1 MAAFDFGT
9 GSLSVPVWLA
19 GAMAAIVVVAVV
31 AASRRGRLGMV
42 VLTVGILLALAGV
55 GAILF
60 DLRSER
66 GSAEG
71 RAFERRAD
79 ELAARAL
86 IPNSTL
92 ACLDASAGS
101 TVETACEARLFG
113 RPENIAAAVSYT
125 AAKLALLSEGAALT
139 GANAEQARAAL
150 AALRRQ
156 IEADKFGVVA
166 HVLAVNSGC
175 TVDRCR
181 AFALVAN
188 ADRIK
193 SNLREGA
200 FERFV
205 ERHAGKWPTG
215 EEGPATS
222 DATPRRGVP
231 GASPP
236 LVARPLAPGQD
247 FPSAASIPPVSI
259 MAPEPPRPPE
269 PAPAGGERQ
278 AAESP
283 APRPPAS
290 PPPLPRPAP
299 RSSNAPVSI
308 APQRPASTTAPGQN

>member
-9 GSLSVPVWLA
+9 GSLSVLA
-19 GAMAAIVVVAVV
+19 LVAGVIAAVV
-31 AASRRGRLGMV
+31 LAVLVAAWRRGRLGTL
-42 VLTVGILLALAGV
+42 VLAVGVLLALAGV

-60 DLRSER
+60 DLQPGR

-71 RAFERRAD
+71 RAFARRAD

-86 IPNSTL
+86 APNSML
-92 ACLDASAGS
+92 ACLDAPAGA
-101 TVETACEARLFG
+101 TVEIACEARLFG

-125 AAKLALLSEGAALT
+125 AVKLALLSEGAALA
-139 GANAEQARAAL
+139 GGDAEQARGAL
-150 AALRRQ
+150 AALRRGV
-156 IEADKFGVVA
+156 EADRFGIVA
-166 HVLAVNSGC
+166 QVLAVNSGC
-175 TVDRCR
+175 TADRCG
-181 AFALVAN
+181 AFALVTN

-200 FERFV
+200 FERLV
-205 ERHAGKWPTG
+205 ARHAERWPSG
-215 EEGPATS
+215 EEKPATA
-222 DATPRRGVP
+222 DATLPKGVP
-231 GASPP
+231 GARPP

-269 PAPAGGERQ
+269 PAPSGGERQ

-283 APRPPAS
+283 AARTPAS

-308 APQRPASTTAPGQN
+308 APQRPASTTAPSRN